1 MTNGGLKLAQSR
13 SGQVCVLALTGR
25 VDNTTASQVH
35 TQLKALIDSGEKT
48 ILLDLA
54 GVAYLT
60 SAAFRVLLV
69 AANNAERNAARL
81 ARVVYRPRLAR
92 RSRRAARHPVARVER
107 SAMRDWRPGT
117 TLRSIRATDVIGLSE
132 ALER

>member
-13 SGQVCVLALTGR
+13 SGQVCILALTGR

-81 ARVVYRPRLAR
+81 ALCSVTGHVRQLFELGGLLESFTVLGSRDEAVARLAT
-92 RSRRAARHPVARVER
+92 P
-107 SAMRDWRPGT
+107 
-117 TLRSIRATDVIGLSE
+117 
-132 ALER
+132 